1 MIQFTEIHGKVTDM
15 CFLYSLF
22 SETLKIQN
30 KFLSRKWYFCMF
42 LASNIFMENDIWNKK
57 NGKMLKYSLYLHKHI
72 NLFSFF
78 FTSLQ
83 TKSHKNYFLLAL
95 LAISISLSLWLLLC
109 CFLLYS
115 SQGHFYRF
123 RWTSEK
129 QHEKRSVKLR
139 NFTTTACVKK
149 AKRAVQQLI

>member
-78 FTSLQ
+78 FYQFANQKSQKLFFIGSTGNINFSQFVVVIMLLFIILQ
-83 TKSHKNYFLLAL
+83 PRTFL
-95 LAISISLSLWLLLC
+95 SVSVNKWKTTRKTV
-109 CFLLYS
+109 
-115 SQGHFYRF
+115 GEV
-123 RWTSEK
+123 EK
-129 QHEKRSVKLR
+129 LHNNCLR
-139 NFTTTACVKK
+139 
-149 AKRAVQQLI
+149 